1 MAYSLYDGTIPVLKA
16 ALKDTAHLL
25 KMARM
30 LPHPNTLLDARLYED
45 MKPLTFQVYTV
56 TKFTE
61 IISARLSGREAVV
74 YEDDMTSWEEMH
86 ARINEVLA
94 RVQNTDKDVVN
105 KLGEEAAPTAMGE
118 GVTMD
123 LTGKAYAHG
132 VTIPNILFHVSITY
146 AILRKEGV
154 PLGKADFIMPFVREY
169 VPRV

>member
-25 KMARM
+25 EVAQKQ
-30 LPHPNTLLDARLYED
+30 PNASSLLGARLCED

-61 IISARLSGREAVV
+61 IINSRLSGRETIV
-74 YEDDMTSWEEMH
+74 YEDNMTSYDEMH

-94 RVQNTDKDVVN
+94 RVENTDKDVVN
-105 KLGEEAAPTAMGE
+105 KLGEEAAPTAMGP

-123 LTGKAYAHG
+123 LAGKVYAHG
-132 VTIPNILFHVSITY
+132 VTMPNILFHVSITY

-154 PLGKADFIMPFVREY
+154 PLGKADFMMPFVREY
-169 VPRV
+169 VPGM